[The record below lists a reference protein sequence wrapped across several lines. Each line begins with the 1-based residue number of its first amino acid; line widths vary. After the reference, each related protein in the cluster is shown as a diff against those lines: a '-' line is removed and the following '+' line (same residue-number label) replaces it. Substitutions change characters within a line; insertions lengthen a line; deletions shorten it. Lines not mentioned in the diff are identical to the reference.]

1 MTEIPVATPV
11 TTPVVPMVALAGMLL
26 LQMPPAVGSLNV
38 IVEPTHTAGVPVMSD
53 GSGLTVIGKVA
64 EQPAPTE

>member
-1 MTEIPVATPV
+1 
-11 TTPVVPMVALAGMLL
+11 MVALAGMLL